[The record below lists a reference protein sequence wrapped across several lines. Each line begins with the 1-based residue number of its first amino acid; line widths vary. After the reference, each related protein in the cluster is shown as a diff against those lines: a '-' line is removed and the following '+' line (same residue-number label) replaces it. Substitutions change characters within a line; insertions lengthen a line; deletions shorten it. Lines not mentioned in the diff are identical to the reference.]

1 MYETFFCRFSLYFT
15 TTAFWVSFCKNQP
28 QLEWNFWE
36 IFINYDKMFIIII
49 PRVILLKMK
58 FLTQSLEYISKDC
71 PN

>member
-1 MYETFFCRFSLYFT
+1 MYETFFYHHRI
-15 TTAFWVSFCKNQP
+15 SFCKKRP

-58 FLTQSLEYISKDC
+58 LLTQSPQYIS
-71 PN
+71 